1 MLGAARRT
9 ARAMY
14 DVLMAWPPPTSF
26 PGRSGRALHVFVT
39 RYLDL
44 VSLEPVNRSASARKA
59 QWRAT
64 CSPRAER
71 LTHRDVS
78 VDEAEGK
85 IDSTS
90 AAGLLGHTVD
100 PMLLRCT
107 AHDQDAAGSQWKL
120 RQLAR
125 GSLTKFKCSRCTKA

>member
-1 MLGAARRT
+1 MLGAALRT
-9 ARAMY
+9 ARLGTMFRQHGHY
-14 DVLMAWPPPTSF
+14 QRVFQEGLVE
-26 PGRSGRALHVFVT
+26 ALHFLVT

-44 VSLEPVNRSASARKA
+44 VSLEPVNLSATARKA

-64 CSPRAER
+64 CSPRADR

-90 AAGLLGHTVD
+90 AAGLLGHPVD

-120 RQLAR
+120 HQLGR
-125 GSLTKFKCSRCTKA
+125 RSLTKFK